1 MKKLL
6 FAVAAAVAVP
16 SCASTPKTAAEQ
28 HTLET
33 QAASTLREMQ
43 NQQPGLSNAIQSA
56 YAYAVFPDVGKGAF
70 IVGGAG
76 GRGVLY
82 EHGMPTGNV
91 KITKASFGAS
101 IGAESMAELVILSNQ
116 DEVNKLKSGSFD
128 LGGNIQAVVIQQGGS
143 VPIGTVRGT
152 MVYVM
157 PRGGAMVDVS
167 VAGQRIT
174 FEPLAG

>member
-1 MKKLL
+1 MKSILL
-6 FAVAAAVAVP
+6 AVAAVLAVP
-16 SCASTPKTAAEQ
+16 SCASTPKSAGEQ
-28 HTLET
+28 HTMENK
-33 QAASTLREMQ
+33 AMATLRDMQ
-43 NQQPGLSNAIQSA
+43 QKAPGLSNALQGA

-76 GRGVLY
+76 GAGVLY
-82 EHGMPTGNV
+82 EHGMPSGNV
-91 KITKASFGAS
+91 KISQASFGAS
-101 IGAESMAELVILSNQ
+101 VGAESMAELVILSSQ

-128 LGGNIQAVVIQQGGS
+128 LGANANVVVLSAGGGA
-143 VPIGTVRGT
+143 PTGTVRGT